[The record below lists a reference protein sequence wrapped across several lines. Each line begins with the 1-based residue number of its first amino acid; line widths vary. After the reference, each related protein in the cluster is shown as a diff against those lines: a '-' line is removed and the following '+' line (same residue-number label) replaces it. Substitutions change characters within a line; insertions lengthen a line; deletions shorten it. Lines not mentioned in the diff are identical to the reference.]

1 MDPDEDIPAGPEP
14 GKYNVYLSSDIKNK
28 GVANSM
34 RRAEQVLK
42 KGRSGVLYYH
52 GYKVGGGFMLRHI
65 EGKGQ
70 SGLTNLK
77 TKGGTATCME
87 IRPAPV
93 HPTPLHFIFITTQL
107 DDCCS

>member
-14 GKYNVYLSSDIKNK
+14 GKYNVYLSSDIKMK

-52 GYKVGGGFMLRHI
+52 GYKVGVGDSCCGILRA
-65 EGKGQ
+65 KGR
-70 SGLTNLK
+70 
-77 TKGGTATCME
+77 AE
-87 IRPAPV
+87 
-93 HPTPLHFIFITTQL
+93 
-107 DDCCS
+107 